1 MYNNE
6 RCLIFDESGN
16 LGKNGKYFVIA
27 CIDTIECKALHN
39 IMKRKLKKAKD
50 TFPELNKNTNEIKA
64 FEAHPAVKHH
74 ILESIVSKNVAI
86 SYIVADLEHIE
97 EKLLEDKNILYNYL
111 MKLLVIRLITK
122 KDEGQVV
129 NIICDNKTIKVA
141 STNSLA
147 EYLKLTLVYETGYDI
162 KLNVRFLDSAAGDAY
177 VVQAA
182 DYVANAIYAKY
193 EKNNKFYSDTLKSS
207 FNRIVQFPYK
217 KFGK

>member
-27 CIDTIECKALHN
+27 CVDTFECKALHN
-39 IMKRKLKKAKD
+39 IMKRKLKKAKKI
-50 TFPELNKNTNEIKA
+50 FPELNQNSNEIKA

-74 ILESIVSKNVAI
+74 ILESIVSKNVTI

-97 EKLLEDKNILYNYL
+97 KKLIEDKNILYNYL

-122 KDEGQVV
+122 KDERQVV
-129 NIICDNKTIKVA
+129 NIICDNKTVKVA

-147 EYLKLTLVYETGYDI
+147 EYLKLTLIYEKGYNI
-162 KLNVRFLDSAAGDAY
+162 RLNVKFLHSDAGDAY
-177 VVQAA
+177 IVQAA

-193 EKNNKFYSDTLKSS
+193 EKNHEIYSNILTDN
-207 FNRIVQFPYK
+207 FNIIEKFPYK